1 MGQLMKSCETSP
13 IDVLVAN
20 LSFSVVARG
29 SSRAGREGIHP
40 LYRIINVFQQ
50 ASLIVKS

>member
-1 MGQLMKSCETSP
+1 MESCETSP
-13 IDVLVAN
+13 ITVLVAD
-20 LSFSVVARG
+20 LSFSVVAKEG
-29 SSRAGREGIHP
+29 SRAAREGIHL